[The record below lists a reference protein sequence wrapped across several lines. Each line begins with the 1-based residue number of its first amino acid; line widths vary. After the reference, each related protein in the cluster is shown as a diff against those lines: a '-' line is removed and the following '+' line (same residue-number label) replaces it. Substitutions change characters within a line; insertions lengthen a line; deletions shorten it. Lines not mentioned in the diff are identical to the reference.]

1 MSLTYQ
7 VYCIEGQSMY
17 YVYGYIECMY
27 IYIIPVTYM
36 GFMIIYILATFY
48 AIEHYQNGIL

>member
-1 MSLTYQ
+1 
-7 VYCIEGQSMY
+7 MY

-36 GFMIIYILATFY
+36 GFLIIYILATFY
-48 AIEHYQNGIL
+48 AIEHYLNGIL